1 MSDQGHNISSI
12 GVSQRELTAEEW
24 WTQYVQKLQSQN
36 TNHNEGEEEF
46 VIDDKQ
52 DQDDDMMTQEA
63 VNEFWTTMR
72 DSMPSVASNS
82 LDSSSP
88 QGLNRRTPEYESM
101 MRQWDEV
108 SSFIRTDISDS
119 NVSRHPNQW
128 NAEAENGKS
137 EPTKTS
143 EEEEEEDISRQLTL
157 EGLDTW
163 CSQLREHLFK
173 ASRYTHH

>member
-1 MSDQGHNISSI
+1 MSEHGHNISSSI
-12 GVSQRELTAEEW
+12 RGSQRELTPEEW
-24 WTQYVQKLQSQN
+24 WAQYVQKLQTQN
-36 TNHNEGEEEF
+36 INAKEGEEKF
-46 VIDDKQ
+46 VTDDKQ
-52 DQDDDMMTQEA
+52 DQDEDRMTREA

-101 MRQWDEV
+101 MQHWDEV
-108 SSFIRTDISDS
+108 SSYIRTDIFGST
-119 NVSRHPNQW
+119 VSRHPIQL
-128 NAEAENGKS
+128 NAEAESGKS

-143 EEEEEEDISRQLTL
+143 EEEEDISRQLTL

-173 ASRYTHH
+173 ASRYTP